1 MRKILSTVACLLVA
15 NIATA
20 HAQSSDAILD
30 RIKQKKQ
37 ISIGYREASIP
48 FSFLNDERKPV
59 GYAIDICMKVVDA
72 VKQKLEL
79 R

>member
-1 MRKILSTVACLLVA
+1 MRGIILTVAGLLGA
-15 NIATA
+15 SIATA

-30 RIKQKKQ
+30 RIKQKKH

-59 GYAIDICMKVVDA
+59 GYALDI
-72 VKQKLEL
+72 
-79 R
+79 

>member
-1 MRKILSTVACLLVA
+1 MRKIMLTVVGRLGAS
-15 NIATA
+15 ITTA

-48 FSFLNDERKPV
+48 FSFLNDDR
-59 GYAIDICMKVVDA
+59 ICA
-72 VKQKLEL
+72 GHLHEG

>member
-1 MRKILSTVACLLVA
+1 VRALRLPRRK
-15 NIATA
+15 
-20 HAQSSDAILD
+20 SSDAILD

-59 GYAIDICMKVVDA
+59 G
-72 VKQKLEL
+72 
-79 R
+79 